1 MKVSHQ
7 GLGVSKT
14 IRFALCV
21 MLFAL
26 CVPAE
31 GQQPGKVHRIGYLS
45 VVSPSTEAS
54 RLTAFRNGLRD
65 LGYVD
70 GKNIVIE
77 SRFAGGKL
85 DRLGEFSADLVRLK
99 VDRHRDRW
107 QPSD

>member
-1 MKVSHQ
+1 
-7 GLGVSKT
+7 
-14 IRFALCV
+14 

-31 GQQPGKVHRIGYLS
+31 AQQAGKVYRIGYLS
-45 VVSPSTEAS
+45 VVSPAAETS

-77 SRFAGGKL
+77 SRFADGKL
-85 DRLGEFSADLVRLK
+85 DRLGEFSAELVRLK
-99 VDRHRDRW
+99 VDDIVTGGTPAGPTMPTYTAAPPFMWTRF
-107 QPSD
+107 